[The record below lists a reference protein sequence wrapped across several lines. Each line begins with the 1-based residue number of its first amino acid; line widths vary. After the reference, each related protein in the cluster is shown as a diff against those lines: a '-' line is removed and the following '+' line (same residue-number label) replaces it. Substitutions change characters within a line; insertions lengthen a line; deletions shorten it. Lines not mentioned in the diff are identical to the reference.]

1 MNKAATLLVLAGL
14 VTVPV
19 LAADNAK
26 TDKAAATAAAGDRAA
41 KQADARAKRM
51 IQQALT
57 TLQDGEE
64 ERALG
69 MLEAIPKMFPNSQFR
84 FNAWLELG
92 RAHAAKGRN
101 DEALVVLRKATDS
114 PVTDVKAESYLIQ
127 AKVQLAA
134 ARDSEASML
143 LRRITTDYPDSLFAN
158 DAWFEIGQIHFKAK
172 RWVRAQEAFRRVG
185 TAVPKPVEKKGN
197 EDVAEAEK
205 KEVETPKRAT
215 INAPVYAEAGQR
227 LYVCVDDRDIAVS
240 AALGKKMKA
249 VAKAASGDVETLE
262 LAPFGADGLSA
273 LASVPTTSSPS
284 KPEDGVLTVQGG
296 EVVSVVYVDEAS
308 ADGSKDVA
316 LTAPVKI
323 VSSAVLAV
331 MDGAYRQTVKGVF
344 AGNPAFLRLRDLDL
358 DVSPNPDKVKV
369 AVTSYRKRPKP
380 TADEIAEAAA
390 KGEPI
395 DENANPW
402 IEITSAEV
410 TLTETAA
417 RSGVFEGRITPTLN
431 GAESTDGQIAA
442 EADGKLV
449 FSYTDKLHLDGTI
462 PRDVETEVAILTGG
476 STEPQSIVSSASDP
490 VLQSRKLLLEARLLN
505 QWATIF
511 KEVGLDAQA
520 RAKADEG
527 LNRVSEIF
535 ELSERQAIQR
545 DVMENAYAAKW
556 DLMLVKGNLNEAI
569 AVCRE
574 LLKAYPDT
582 VLADVAFMRIAKAK
596 SESRDPKE
604 VDEAARIYRSVLSMP
619 NSPNKAEAQYLLA
632 GILEKA
638 AKLRSTADRPPDYT
652 AAIAAYRACA
662 ENYPQSSFAGESF
675 KRVVTYQIEKKD
687 YDRAVETLERVFQ
700 DYPDAPWLDEMLLRW
715 GIVNYRKG
723 DVQGATAKFRR
734 VLEEYPSGSAAG
746 QATSFLQR
754 LQK

>member
-1 MNKAATLLVLAGL
+1 M
-14 VTVPV
+14 
-19 LAADNAK
+19 
-26 TDKAAATAAAGDRAA
+26 
-41 KQADARAKRM
+41 
-51 IQQALT
+51 
-57 TLQDGEE
+57 
-64 ERALG
+64 
-69 MLEAIPKMFPNSQFR
+69 
-84 FNAWLELG
+84 
-92 RAHAAKGRN
+92 
-101 DEALVVLRKATDS
+101 
-114 PVTDVKAESYLIQ
+114 
-127 AKVQLAA
+127 
-134 ARDSEASML
+134 
-143 LRRITTDYPDSLFAN
+143 
-158 DAWFEIGQIHFKAK
+158 
-172 RWVRAQEAFRRVG
+172 
-185 TAVPKPVEKKGN
+185 
-197 EDVAEAEK
+197 
-205 KEVETPKRAT
+205 
-215 INAPVYAEAGQR
+215 
-227 LYVCVDDRDIAVS
+227 
-240 AALGKKMKA
+240 
-249 VAKAASGDVETLE
+249 
-262 LAPFGADGLSA
+262 
-273 LASVPTTSSPS
+273 
-284 KPEDGVLTVQGG
+284 
-296 EVVSVVYVDEAS
+296 VYVDEAS
-308 ADGSKDVA
+308 ADGTKDVA

-369 AVTSYRKRPKP
+369 SVTSYRKRPKP

-395 DENANPW
+395 DENADPW

-417 RSGVFEGRITPTLN
+417 RSGVFEGRITPMLN
-431 GAESTDGQIAA
+431 GSEATDGQIAA

-449 FSYTDKLHLDGTI
+449 FSYTDQLHLDGTI

-520 RAKADEG
+520 TAKADEG
-527 LNRVSEIF
+527 LNRVAEIF
-535 ELSERQAIQR
+535 ELADRQAIQR

-556 DLMLVKGNLNEAI
+556 DLMLVKGSLNEAI

-638 AKLRSTADRPPDYT
+638 AKLRSTADRPPNYT

-715 GIVNYRKG
+715 GIVCYRKG

>member
-1 MNKAATLLVLAGL
+1 MNKAVTLLMLAGL
-14 VTVPV
+14 ATMPV
-19 LAADNAK
+19 LAADQAK
-26 TDKAAATAAAGDRAA
+26 TDKAAASAAAGDRAA

-69 MLEAIPKMFPNSQFR
+69 MLEAIPKMFPNSQLR

-114 PVTDVKAESYLIQ
+114 PLTDVKAESYLIQ

-143 LRRITTDYPDSLFAN
+143 LRRITTDFPDSLFAN

-185 TAVPKPVEKKGN
+185 TAVPKPVEKTVG
-197 EDVAEAEK
+197 EDVDQTDA
-205 KEVETPKRAT
+205 TPKRVT
-215 INAPVYAEAGQR
+215 VNAPVTAEAGQR

-249 VAKAASGDVETLE
+249 VAKAASGDYETLE
-262 LAPFGADGLSA
+262 LAPFGTDGISA

-308 ADGSKDVA
+308 ADGTKDVA

-369 AVTSYRKRPKP
+369 SVTSYRKRPKP

-395 DENANPW
+395 DENADPW

-417 RSGVFEGRITPTLN
+417 RSGVFEGRITPMLN
-431 GAESTDGQIAA
+431 GSEATDGQIAA

-449 FSYTDKLHLDGTI
+449 FSYTDQLHLDGTI

-490 VLQSRKLLLEARLLN
+490 VLQSRKLLVEARLLN

-520 RAKADEG
+520 TAKADEG
-527 LNRVSEIF
+527 LNRVAEIV
-535 ELSERQAIQR
+535 ELADRQAIQR

-556 DLMLVKGNLNEAI
+556 DLMLVKGSVNEAS

-715 GIVNYRKG
+715 GIVCYRKG

>member
-1 MNKAATLLVLAGL
+1 MNKAVTLLMLAGL
-14 VTVPV
+14 ATMPV
-19 LAADNAK
+19 LAADQAK
-26 TDKAAATAAAGDRAA
+26 TDKAAASAAAGDRAA

-69 MLEAIPKMFPNSQFR
+69 MLEAIPKMFPNSQLR

-114 PVTDVKAESYLIQ
+114 PLTDVKAESYLIQ

-143 LRRITTDYPDSLFAN
+143 LRRITTDFPDSLFAN

-185 TAVPKPVEKKGN
+185 TAVPKPVEKTVG
-197 EDVAEAEK
+197 EDVDQTDA
-205 KEVETPKRAT
+205 TPKRVT
-215 INAPVYAEAGQR
+215 VNAPVTAEAGQR

-249 VAKAASGDVETLE
+249 VAKAASGDYETLE
-262 LAPFGADGLSA
+262 LAPFGTDGISA

-308 ADGSKDVA
+308 ADGTKDVA

-369 AVTSYRKRPKP
+369 SVTSYRKRPKP

-395 DENANPW
+395 DENADPW

-417 RSGVFEGRITPTLN
+417 RSGVFEGRITPMLN
-431 GAESTDGQIAA
+431 GSEATDGQIAA

-449 FSYTDKLHLDGTI
+449 FSYTDQLHLDGTI

-505 QWATIF
+505 QWA
-511 KEVGLDAQA
+511 G
-520 RAKADEG
+520 R
-527 LNRVSEIF
+527 NRMS
-535 ELSERQAIQR
+535 
-545 DVMENAYAAKW
+545 
-556 DLMLVKGNLNEAI
+556 
-569 AVCRE
+569 
-574 LLKAYPDT
+574 
-582 VLADVAFMRIAKAK
+582 
-596 SESRDPKE
+596 
-604 VDEAARIYRSVLSMP
+604 
-619 NSPNKAEAQYLLA
+619 
-632 GILEKA
+632 
-638 AKLRSTADRPPDYT
+638 
-652 AAIAAYRACA
+652 
-662 ENYPQSSFAGESF
+662 
-675 KRVVTYQIEKKD
+675 
-687 YDRAVETLERVFQ
+687 
-700 DYPDAPWLDEMLLRW
+700 
-715 GIVNYRKG
+715 
-723 DVQGATAKFRR
+723 
-734 VLEEYPSGSAAG
+734 
-746 QATSFLQR
+746 
-754 LQK
+754 